1 MKPLVAA
8 AFALLTATPALAEMQ
23 IQTVDTPGGFH
34 AWLVQDDSIPFTSLQ
49 IRFRGGTSMDLEGK
63 EGAVNLM
70 TGLLDEGAGDM
81 DSAAFTTASESL
93 AATYRFDTGKDAM
106 SVSAQFLTENRD
118 EAVDLLRSSLNEPRF
133 DQDAIDRVRGQVLA
147 GIISDAK
154 DPDSI
159 AAATFDSVV
168 FGDHPYAR
176 PVEGT
181 EDSVAALT
189 RDDLI
194 AAHAATLTRD
204 RVYIAAAGDIS
215 ADELSALIDD
225 LLGDLPT
232 SNAPLPGDMQVST
245 GAGVTVVPFDTPQS
259 VAIFGHE
266 GIKRDDPDFF
276 AAYVLNTILG
286 GGGFEARLM
295 TEVREKRGLTY
306 GVYAYL
312 MPMDHAELY
321 IGRVASGNDR
331 IAEAVSVIRDEWTK
345 MAENGVT
352 QEELD
357 QAKTY
362 LTGAFPLRFDGNGPI
377 ARILVE
383 MQMDGLTPDYVQT
396 RNAQIEA
403 VTLEDAKRVAAR
415 ILKPEALHFVIVGQ
429 PEGLEST
436 PG

>member
-1 MKPLVAA
+1 MKPLIAA
-8 AFALLTATPALAEMQ
+8 AFALLTATPALAEMR

-34 AWLVQDDSIPFTSLQ
+34 AWLAQEDSIPFTSLE
-49 IRFRGGTSMDLEGK
+49 IRFRGGTSMDVAGK

-70 TGLLDEGAGDM
+70 SALLDEGAGDM
-81 DSAAFTTASESL
+81 DSAAFTRASESL
-93 AATYRFDTGKDAM
+93 AASYRFDATQDAV
-106 SVSAQFLTENRD
+106 SVSVQFLTENRD
-118 EAVDLLRSSLNEPRF
+118 AATALLRASLNDPRF
-133 DQDAIDRVRGQVLA
+133 DQDAVDRVRAQVLA
-147 GIISDAK
+147 GLRNDAK
-154 DPDSI
+154 DPDTI
-159 AAATFDSVV
+159 AAATFDKVA

-176 PVEGT
+176 PKEGT

-194 AAHAATLTRD
+194 AAHGATLTRD

-215 ADELSALIDD
+215 ADELSVLIDD
-225 LLGDLPT
+225 LLGDLPVST
-232 SNAPLPGDMQVST
+232 APLPPDMQVGT
-245 GAGVTVVPFDTPQS
+245 DAGVTVVPFDTPQS
-259 VAIFGHE
+259 VAVFGHE

-295 TEVREKRGLTY
+295 NEVREKRGLTY
-306 GVYAYL
+306 GVYSYL

-321 IGRVASGNDR
+321 VGRVASANDR
-331 IAEAVSVIRDEWTK
+331 IAEAVAVIRDEWAR

-352 QEELD
+352 QDELD

-362 LTGAFPLRFDGNGPI
+362 LTGAYPLRFDGNGPI
-377 ARILVE
+377 ARILVG

-396 RNAQIEA
+396 RNAQVEA
-403 VTLEDAKRVAAR
+403 VTLADAKRVAAR
-415 ILKPEALHFVIVGQ
+415 ILKPDALRFVVVGQ
-429 PEGLEST
+429 PVGLDET